1 MDDIEERRSWQRR
14 MWAATA
20 LTALYVSLAISGFVE
35 DVQRFFRLR
44 QIPDPRQ
51 QLLADDGGYA
61 MGLLRFVVLLLLV
74 AALIVAIAPGVPFL
88 DQAGWRIRFSGRRK
102 AYAAGLGAVLLAV
115 AYLGTAWMP
124 NASTVALRGARSA
137 VELSLIEAVGAAVV
151 MAFAW
156 LVRNETLER
165 LTADPSAVL

>member
-1 MDDIEERRSWQRR
+1 MGNIEERRSWQRR
-14 MWAATA
+14 IWVATA
-20 LTALYVSLAISGFVE
+20 LTALYVALAISGFVE

-61 MGLLRFVVLLLLV
+61 MGLLRFVVLVLMV

-88 DQAGWRIRFSGRRK
+88 DRAGWGIRFSGRRK
-102 AYAAGLGAVLLAV
+102 AYAAGLGAVLVLV
-115 AYLGTAWMP
+115 VFLGTAWLP
-124 NASTVALRGARSA
+124 TASTVALRSARSA

-151 MAFAW
+151 MAFVW

-165 LTADPSAVL
+165 LAANPSAVL